1 MWKIQQ
7 RRGSY
12 GKIYENMSVLLI
24 FNIILINS
32 FDYNE
37 EVLMIVCVWDNF
49 DSKFWI
55 TIDDYLYFGP
65 IYLMKYLS

>member
-7 RRGSY
+7 RRGGY

-49 DSKFWI
+49 GSKFWI

-65 IYLMKYLS
+65 I

>member
-7 RRGSY
+7 RRGGY

-65 IYLMKYLS
+65 I